1 MLMVTAGRALCF
13 VTALTLALA
22 LWGHPTLS
30 KSSSLQSAPE
40 SEAERVF
47 VQARDTW
54 QARAEAPFLSY
65 GIRLRITSS
74 ARHWD
79 NWWEALY
86 RNSDKRFVVRR
97 LVSPVDDEKRLKG
110 TPLCLQAFGLKIFDT
125 NKDAEPIFVEDPSIQ
140 AAESFGLL
148 RSKVGESVTALYADE
163 TPAPGSTA
171 PPEVGRVQTI
181 ARDYAVEL
189 MDDEPIDDNLYH
201 LRLTPLHDP
210 RRLRLRELWV
220 SKDDYLTTKLVV
232 DGISDGEPYDR
243 TRWVASY
250 VTLNGRVYLQQIR
263 NEAPLH
269 FGLTTVQD
277 IEFDFVDYRFPQQIQ
292 YYLFSQ
298 NVSRKHVSNCGP

>member
-1 MLMVTAGRALCF
+1 MLTTGRALCL
-13 VTALTLALA
+13 VTTLTLALA
-22 LWGHPTLS
+22 MWARPTVS
-30 KSSSLQSAPE
+30 KPNSLPSASD

-47 VQARDTW
+47 VQARNTW

-65 GIRLRITSS
+65 GIRLRITSGS
-74 ARHWD
+74 RHWD

-86 RNSDKRFVVRR
+86 RNSDKRFVVKR
-97 LVSPVDDEKRLKG
+97 LVIPADDEKRLKG
-110 TPLCLQAFGLKIFDT
+110 TPLCLGVFGLKIFDT

-148 RSKVGESVTALYADE
+148 RSKMGEAVNLDTGESPST
-163 TPAPGSTA
+163 GSTA
-171 PPEVGRVQTI
+171 PPEVGRVRTVG
-181 ARDYAVEL
+181 RDYAVEL
-189 MDDEPIDDNLYH
+189 VDDEPNVGDNLYH

-220 SKDDYLTTKLVV
+220 AKDDYRTKKLVV

-250 VTLNGRVYLQQIR
+250 ITIDGRVYLQEIR

-292 YYLFSQ
+292 HYLFSPGMS
-298 NVSRKHVSNCGP
+298 SRHVSSCGP